1 LAKEAIMSTLNA
13 SWNFLSGL
21 AVHLGADP
29 SHTAGKSKASLFTER
44 LRRQKRPYRKL
55 DKQEREELINSIRH
69 DDWFE

>member
-21 AVHLGADP
+21 AVQFGAEPMRCVDKTKSP
-29 SHTAGKSKASLFTER
+29 MFAKGRGKKKR
-44 LRRQKRPYRKL
+44 QIRRL
-55 DKQEREELINSIRH
+55 DKKERQELVESIRH